1 MSEKTKQEIRDIIGD
16 YKYGFKTETKSF
28 LDTGKGLTEEV
39 VREISR
45 IKNEPQWMTEFR
57 IKSYRAFMD
66 KPQPTWGPDL
76 SEINFDDIHYFIKS
90 TEKTEESWDD
100 VPVEIKETFD
110 KLGIPEAEQ
119 KFLAGV
125 STQFESEVVY
135 HSTIKELEDL
145 GVIFTDTDTA
155 LREYPELV
163 KEYFGKVVPYR
174 DNKYAA
180 LNSAVWSGGSFI
192 YVPPGVK
199 VEKPLQSYFR
209 INSEQMGQFERTLII
224 VDEGASVNYVEGC
237 TAPVYTKHSLHAAI
251 VEIFVK
257 KGGYCRY
264 STVQNWANNIINLVT
279 KRALVEE
286 DAHMEWIDGNIG
298 SKINMKYPACILKG
312 DRAKGT
318 TISIAFAGEGMNQDT
333 GAKMIHIGK
342 NTTSKIISKSMS
354 AKGGRVNY
362 RGMIKHGKNAIGAK
376 SNVECDTIILDN
388 QSVSDTLPYNIVLNN
403 QAQVQHEAKVSK
415 VSEEQ
420 LFYLMSRGLT
430 EEQATEMIIM
440 GFIEPFAKE
449 LPMEY
454 AVELNQLIKLE
465 MEGSIG

>member
-16 YKYGFKTETKSF
+16 YKYGFRTETKSF
-28 LDTGKGLTEEV
+28 LDTGKGLNEDV
-39 VREISR
+39 VRQISK
-45 IKNEPQWMTEFR
+45 IKNEPQWMTDFR
-57 IKSYRAFMD
+57 LKSYAAFMK

-76 SEINFDDIHYFIKS
+76 SGIDFDDITYFIKS

-100 VPVEIKETFD
+100 VPQEIKDTFD

-135 HSTIKELEDL
+135 HSTIKELEEQ

-155 LREYPELV
+155 LRLYPDLV
-163 KEYFGKVVPYR
+163 KEYIGKVVPYN

-257 KGGYCRY
+257 KGAYCRY

-333 GAKMIHIGK
+333 GAKMIHLGK
-342 NTTSKIISKSMS
+342 DTTSKIISKSMS

-362 RGMIKHGKNAIGAK
+362 RGMIKHGKNATGAK
-376 SNVECDTIILDN
+376 SNVECDTIILDD

>member
-1 MSEKTKQEIRDIIGD
+1 MSEKTKQEIREIIGD
-16 YKYGFKTETKSF
+16 YKYGFKTEHKNVF
-28 LDTGKGLTEEV
+28 DTGKGLNEDI

-45 IKNEPQWMTEFR
+45 VKGEPQWMTDIR
-57 IKSYRAFMD
+57 VKAYRAFME

-76 SEINFDDIHYFIKS
+76 SEIDFDSITYYMKASDR
-90 TEKTEESWDD
+90 TEESWDN
-100 VPVEIKETFD
+100 VPPEIKETFD

-135 HSTIKELEDL
+135 HSTLKELEDL
-145 GVIFTDTDTA
+145 GVIFCDTDTA

-180 LNSAVWSGGSFI
+180 LNTAVWSGGSFI

-237 TAPVYTKHSLHAAI
+237 TAPIYSNNSLHAAI

-257 KGGYCRY
+257 KNAYCRY
-264 STVQNWANNIINLVT
+264 STVQNWANNIYNLVT
-279 KRALVEE
+279 KRSLVEE
-286 DAHMEWIDGNIG
+286 DGHMEWIDGNIG

-333 GAKMIHIGK
+333 GAKMIHIGRD
-342 NTTSKIISKSMS
+342 TTSKIISKSMS

-376 SNVECDTIILDN
+376 SNVECDTIILDD